1 MFSDTILLINLSPQE
16 ISFIQNLL
24 QQIDPHANLV
34 TVPSIDEV
42 NTEQFLQALVLV
54 VFRPESIEKN
64 PGHVVHRIKRLVE
77 HPIAVL
83 LLISPDQTARIK
95 GYVRAGVDEYWI
107 LPMDFVVF
115 PQRLQVMLEWGRSSL
130 NEETFQGSA
139 HSQSCTARP
148 TWWER
153 LKDSAKHLFREGL
166 ARKRLVSEPSAPFAG
181 RWDRVRS
188 LGFGSFGEVWLV
200 QEEGSM
206 LLAVAKIPH
215 NAKLNSVFIR
225 EAAILRRLGGY
236 SNCVELKEVI
246 EENGKVILI
255 EEFVEGETLQ
265 DLLDRGME
273 TIGKEKAFMELLN
286 VLAYAHEKRIM
297 HRDIKPENILITSSG
312 TTKLLD
318 FGTGK
323 DLTLKSTSSTVVGSR
338 PYMAPEQI
346 AGKSN
351 IASDV
356 WALGVL
362 LYALATGLLPFYD
375 ENEKKLMD
383 MILECEP
390 EPPRRLEPE
399 LPEEL
404 EEIILKCLRKDPDLR
419 LRDAGEVKRNLLEH
433 FPHFGNGQTLPPL

>member
-16 ISFIQNLL
+16 NIFIQNLL
-24 QQIDPHANLV
+24 DRIDPDAKV
-34 TVPSIDEV
+34 ITVPSIEEAG
-42 NTEQFLQALVLV
+42 TEQPLQALVLV
-54 VFRPESIEKN
+54 VFRPESAGKK
-64 PGHVVHRIKRLVE
+64 PSHVVRRIKRLVE
-77 HPIAVL
+77 HRMAVL
-83 LLISPDQTARIK
+83 LLTSPDQTARIK
-95 GYVRAGVDEYWI
+95 GYLRAGVDEYWI
-107 LPMDFVVF
+107 LPMDSVVF

-130 NEETFQGSA
+130 IEEPFQGSA
-139 HSQSCTARP
+139 HYQSRRARP
-148 TWWER
+148 TWLER
-153 LKDSAKHLFREGL
+153 LKESAKRLFRNGL
-166 ARKRLVSEPSAPFAG
+166 ARKRRDSELSASFAG
-181 RWDRVRS
+181 RWNRVRS

-200 QEEGSM
+200 QEEGTGM
-206 LLAVAKIPH
+206 LAVAKTPH
-215 NAKLNSVFIR
+215 NSKMNPVFIR
-225 EAAILRRLGGY
+225 EAAILRRLGSH

-255 EEFVEGETLQ
+255 EEYVEGETLQ
-265 DLLDRGME
+265 DLLDQGME
-273 TIGKEKAFMELLN
+273 TIGKEKAFMELLD
-286 VLAYAHEKRIM
+286 VLAYAHEKKIM

-312 TTKLLD
+312 TSKLLD

-346 AGKSN
+346 AGKSSV
-351 IASDV
+351 ASDV

-383 MILECEP
+383 MILECDP
-390 EPPRRLEPE
+390 ESPRQLEPE

-404 EEIILKCLRKDPDLR
+404 EEIILNCLRKDPDLR
-419 LRDAGEVKRNLLEH
+419 FRDAKELKHILLEH